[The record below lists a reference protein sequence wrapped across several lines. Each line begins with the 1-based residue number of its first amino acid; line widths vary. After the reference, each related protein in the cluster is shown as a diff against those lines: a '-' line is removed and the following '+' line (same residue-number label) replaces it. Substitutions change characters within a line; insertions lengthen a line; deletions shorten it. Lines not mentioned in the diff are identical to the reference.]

1 MTSAVILAAGDGKRM
16 KSSKQKVCCEVLFK
30 PMLSWVLDACQEAG
44 IYSGDTCVVV
54 SDSPRG
60 VTELL
65 PAGVC
70 SAVQAE
76 RRGTGHAVL

>member
-1 MTSAVILAAGDGKRM
+1 MTSAIILAAGDGKRM
-16 KSSKQKVCCEVLFK
+16 KSTRQKVCCEVLFK
-30 PMLSWVLDACQEAG
+30 PMLSWVLDACQNTG
-44 IYSGDTCVVV
+44 IQRSNTCVVI

-60 VTELL
+60 VTEFL

-70 SAVQAE
+70 SAVQSD